1 MKFRIF
7 LFILLL
13 ALIGAFYY
21 ISTGYFSSGERAGTL
36 SKLSER
42 GYIFKTYEGVLNEGG
57 YSGETGTLQPRYWDF
72 SAKEDSV
79 VTKLRQALST
89 GERVTIVYQ
98 EKFVKFPWN
107 GDTKYFVVDVVF
119 LPQPQE
125 PTYQNYPQQQTPTPQ
140 PNDQLPQQQQQAPA
154 MIDST
159 VQTEPV

>member
-7 LFILLL
+7 LFLLL
-13 ALIGAFYY
+13 LVLIGAFYY

-42 GYIFKTYEGVLNEGG
+42 GYVFKTFEGVLNEGG

-79 VTKLRQALST
+79 VTKLRKALNT
-89 GERVTIVYQ
+89 GERVTLHYQ

-107 GDTKYFVVDVVF
+107 GDTKYFVIDVVF
-119 LPQPQE
+119 LPQPRQ
-125 PTYQNYPQQQTPTPQ
+125 PQYQSYPERVPSPETPGEQVVPQTT
-140 PNDQLPQQQQQAPA
+140 DT
-154 MIDST
+154 T
-159 VQTEPV
+159 VVIEPV